1 MPSNLPNFIII
12 GAMKAATTSLYQQLK
27 MQPGIFM
34 PDLKEPNFFSD
45 DATYSNG
52 LDWYRQLFSKSGDAV
67 ILGEASTHYTKL
79 PTYPH
84 TVDRLVK
91 ANMSCKMIYVMRDPI
106 DRLVSQYIHE
116 WSQRKITVSIDKA
129 INEFPELIHYSRYY
143 YQLQPYFKA
152 YGHDNVLPVFF
163 ERLKANPQQEL
174 ERVCEFID
182 LDVKPVWYTELKPS
196 NASSKRI
203 KRFPMYELLIHSRF
217 TEWLRRALVP
227 QKIRDV
233 IKSRLVMSERPV
245 ISENVLNQLKSVLDK
260 DLEFLGTELG
270 VPLNCDNFKDVVS
283 QRRLEWQQ

>member
-52 LDWYRQLFSKSGDAV
+52 LDWYRQLFSKAGDAV
-67 ILGEASTHYTKL
+67 IRGEASTHYTKL

-143 YQLQPYFKA
+143 YQLQPYFN
-152 YGHDNVLPVFF
+152 D
-163 ERLKANPQQEL
+163 
-174 ERVCEFID
+174 
-182 LDVKPVWYTELKPS
+182 
-196 NASSKRI
+196 
-203 KRFPMYELLIHSRF
+203 
-217 TEWLRRALVP
+217 
-227 QKIRDV
+227 
-233 IKSRLVMSERPV
+233 
-245 ISENVLNQLKSVLDK
+245 
-260 DLEFLGTELG
+260 
-270 VPLNCDNFKDVVS
+270 
-283 QRRLEWQQ
+283 